1 MPAGL
6 AENILGHFF
15 LIRTKNAKRV
25 EQRKKELELKKYRQ
39 TEVITRW
46 QGMRID

>member
-6 AENILGHFF
+6 GENILGHFF

-25 EQRKKELELKKYRQ
+25 EQRKKELELKKYQ
-39 TEVITRW
+39 TKVITKW
-46 QGMRID
+46 QGMRVD